1 MGLTTFLTQKQ
12 MMARNGPATDP
23 QQAQIQKFMLYV
35 LPFSF
40 AIFGFSFPIGVLL
53 YWLTTNLWSMGQQHY
68 VIRRMPV
75 ITARRRSGEAQLP
88 RAATRTT
95 QADRYGDRHRRA
107 RRRRSRHRDAAP
119 PSASPRASRAGAD
132 RQGRRRQPQEQVQEE
147 EAALTHRAARAPQTL
162 PYD

>member
-1 MGLTTFLTQKQ
+1 
-12 MMARNGPATDP
+12 MARNGPATDP

-75 ITARRRSGEAQLP
+75 ITPGGGAGEARREGRQGQGH
-88 RAATRTT
+88 
-95 QADRYGDRHRRA
+95 QADAVRRQSTA
-107 RRRRSRHRDAAP
+107 VLDDPASRRRRRRSRAA
-119 PSASPRASRAGAD
+119 
-132 RQGRRRQPQEQVQEE
+132 
-147 EAALTHRAARAPQTL
+147 AAK
-162 PYD
+162 